1 MERNTGT
8 SKSTKARKGR
18 FFLTLWKTKTN
29 SNPVSIQAG
38 NEIRSRLLALES
50 AFDALQA
57 TLENNGLC
65 GLISRQTNTRF
76 WEVFEDI
83 ENDLSNIETETDGQR
98 NARIAE
104 NLKVAESLWGIWGN
118 KPPETET

>member
-1 MERNTGT
+1 ME
-8 SKSTKARKGR
+8 
-18 FFLTLWKTKTN
+18 TN